1 MEQRELAKAFKHLR
15 EKNHVSQ
22 EIVAQALGIPRSAVS
37 LIESGERD
45 LKFLEALA
53 AVKCIF
59 DTATHKKELD
69 NLIWEISNLVEEGKI
84 QLSQESSDFL
94 LRRTWLK

>member
-1 MEQRELAKAFKHLR
+1 MEQRELAQAFKHLR
-15 EKNHVSQ
+15 ERNRVSQ
-22 EIVAQALGIPRSAVS
+22 EVVANVLGVPRSAVS

-53 AVKCIF
+53 AVKCIL
-59 DTATHKKELD
+59 DVGTYEKEL
-69 NLIWEISNLVEEGKI
+69 NHFILEVNALVEKGELE
-84 QLSQESSDFL
+84 LSQESSDFL

>member
-1 MEQRELAKAFKHLR
+1 MEQREIAQAFKHLR

-53 AVKCIF
+53 AVKVIL
-59 DTATHKKELD
+59 DVGTYEKEL
-69 NLIWEISNLVEEGKI
+69 SNFLLEVNELVENGELK
-84 QLSQESSDFL
+84 LSRESSDFL